1 MIQAAWNLDVDRALI
16 PSDEEGLQKD
26 FQKYLDPN
34 FDSVENEKEELILR
48 NVIVEV
54 LRFDFLQ

>member
-1 MIQAAWNLDVDRALI
+1 MKKVF
-16 PSDEEGLQKD
+16 PTT

-34 FDSVENEKEELILR
+34 FGSVENEKEELILR

>member
-1 MIQAAWNLDVDRALI
+1 LIQAAWNLDVDRALI